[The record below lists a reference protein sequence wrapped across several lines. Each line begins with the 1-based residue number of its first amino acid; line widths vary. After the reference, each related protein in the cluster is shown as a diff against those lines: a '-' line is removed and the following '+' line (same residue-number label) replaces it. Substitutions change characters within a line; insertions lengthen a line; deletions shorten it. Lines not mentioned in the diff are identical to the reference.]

1 MNGSVLLDGDGHED
15 VWRHGARQE
24 RHPPGDAEAQDVHRV
39 SEGELRQHLQ
49 LLKRGRAPSATSAA
63 QAEVQVEADSSSKNV
78 FANKKEV
85 DSHK

>member
-1 MNGSVLLDGDGHED
+1 
-15 VWRHGARQE
+15 
-24 RHPPGDAEAQDVHRV
+24 VHRV